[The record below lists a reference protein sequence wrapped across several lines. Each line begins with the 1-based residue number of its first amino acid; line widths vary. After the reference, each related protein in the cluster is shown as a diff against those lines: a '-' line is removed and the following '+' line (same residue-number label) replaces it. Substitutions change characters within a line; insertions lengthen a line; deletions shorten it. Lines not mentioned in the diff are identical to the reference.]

1 MSKTRSEWTPMVLRE
16 AISFISATLGEP
28 FSTAQGNS
36 IYWSAFGVKQADGT
50 MPYPVSLDNLGSK
63 VKLTVS
69 FMAANDGLHST
80 SMKLFAIVGWA
91 AYHGHECE
99 HD

>member
-1 MSKTRSEWTPMVLRE
+1 MSETRSEWTPMAE

-50 MPYPVSLDNLGSK
+50 MPYPVSLDNRGIL